1 MNLSQLAHRA
11 TPHGVIPIVTES
23 TSRGERSY
31 DIYSLL
37 LTNRI
42 IFVGSPIDNHFANL
56 IIAQLLYLDGE
67 DAKQPIQMYVS
78 SPGGEVYAGLGIY
91 DTMQQVK
98 APITTI
104 AVGSTHSFGTIL
116 LAGGRAGRRYALAN
130 AAIHMHQPLIS
141 GGGISGQVTDIHI
154 HAQQL
159 VRVRQRIER
168 IMAHHTGK
176 PLEQIERDMERDFY
190 LDAQE
195 AKAYGLVDE
204 VLGSAFL
211 PPLPQLTQNG
221 ASESMIHYQNA
232 AVIS

>member
-1 MNLSQLAHRA
+1 MMLQSQLSQTLL
-11 TPHGVIPIVTES
+11 PQSIIPMVTET
-23 TSRGERSY
+23 TSRGERSS

-37 LTNRI
+37 LNNRI
-42 IFVGSPIDNHFANL
+42 IFVGAPINNQFANL

-67 DAKQPIQMYVS
+67 NSNLPIQMYIS

-91 DTMQQVK
+91 DAMQQTK

-116 LAGGRAGRRYALAN
+116 LAGGRPGRRYALEN

-159 VRVRQRIER
+159 VRVRRRIEQL
-168 IMAHHTGK
+168 MAHHTGK
-176 PLEQIERDMERDFY
+176 TIEQIERDMERDFY

-195 AKAYGLVDE
+195 AKAYGLIDD
-204 VLGSAFL
+204 VLVGAVF
-211 PPLPQLTQNG
+211 PPLARTGQPREAVALTN
-221 ASESMIHYQNA
+221 
-232 AVIS
+232 

>member
-1 MNLSQLAHRA
+1 MLFNQLSVPSSVASDSV
-11 TPHGVIPIVTES
+11 PHNVVPIVTE
-23 TSRGERSY
+23 TTPRGERSY

-37 LTNRI
+37 LNNRI
-42 IFVGSPIDNHFANL
+42 IFVGSPINNQFANL

-67 DAKQPIQMYVS
+67 NSKQPIQMYIS

-91 DTMQQVK
+91 DAMQQTR

-104 AVGSTHSFGTIL
+104 AIGSTHSFGTIL
-116 LAGGRAGRRYALAN
+116 LTGGEPGRRYALKN

-168 IMAHHTGK
+168 LMAYHTGK
-176 PLEQIERDMERDFY
+176 SLEEIERDMERDFY

-195 AKAYGLVDE
+195 AKAYGLIDD
-204 VLGSAFL
+204 VLPNAFA
-211 PPLPQLTQNG
+211 TV
-221 ASESMIHYQNA
+221 EE
-232 AVIS
+232 

>member
-1 MNLSQLAHRA
+1 MIQAYLPESI
-11 TPHGVIPIVTES
+11 IPMVTET

-37 LTNRI
+37 LNNRI
-42 IFVGSPIDNHFANL
+42 IFVGSPINNQFANL

-67 DAKQPIQMYVS
+67 NNKLPIQMYIS

-91 DTMQQVK
+91 DAMQQTK

-116 LAGGRAGRRYALAN
+116 LTGGRPGRRYALAN

-159 VRVRQRIER
+159 VRVRQRIEQ

-176 PLEQIERDMERDFY
+176 SLEQIEHDMERDFY
-190 LDAQE
+190 LNAQE
-195 AKAYGLVDE
+195 AKAYGLIDD
-204 VLGSAFL
+204 VLESPTY
-211 PPLPQLTQNG
+211 PPIARIAQ
-221 ASESMIHYQNA
+221 EENA
-232 AVIS
+232 TVVH

>member
-1 MNLSQLAHRA
+1 MMTMQAQL
-11 TPHGVIPIVTES
+11 PHSVIPMVTET

-37 LTNRI
+37 LNNRI
-42 IFVGSPIDNHFANL
+42 IFVGSPINNQFASL

-67 DAKQPIQMYVS
+67 DHKQPIQMYIS

-91 DTMQQVK
+91 DAMQQTK

-116 LAGGRAGRRYALAN
+116 LAGGRPGRRYALEN

-159 VRVRQRIER
+159 VRVRRRIEQL
-168 IMAHHTGK
+168 MAHHTGK
-176 PLEQIERDMERDFY
+176 ALEQIERDMERDFY

-195 AKAYGLVDE
+195 AKAYGLIDE
-204 VLGSAFL
+204 VLYGAVF
-211 PPLPQLTQNG
+211 PPLARLGQDDKMTG
-221 ASESMIHYQNA
+221 
-232 AVIS
+232 

>member
-1 MNLSQLAHRA
+1 MILQAPLSQ
-11 TPHGVIPIVTES
+11 TPMPQSIIPMVTET
-23 TSRGERSY
+23 TSRGERSS

-37 LTNRI
+37 LNNRI
-42 IFVGSPIDNHFANL
+42 IFVGAPINNQFANL

-67 DAKQPIQMYVS
+67 DNKQPIQMYIS

-91 DTMQQVK
+91 DAMQQTK

-116 LAGGRAGRRYALAN
+116 LAGGRPGRRYALEN

-159 VRVRQRIER
+159 VRVRRRIEQL
-168 IMAHHTGK
+168 MAHHTGK
-176 PLEQIERDMERDFY
+176 ALEQIERDMERDFY

-195 AKAYGLVDE
+195 AKAYGLIDE
-204 VLGSAFL
+204 VLYGAVF
-211 PPLPQLTQNG
+211 PPLARLGPDDRVTR
-221 ASESMIHYQNA
+221 
-232 AVIS
+232 

>member
-1 MNLSQLAHRA
+1 MIIDHTFWAGQPLPRN
-11 TPHGVIPIVTES
+11 VIPMVTET

-37 LTNRI
+37 LNNRI
-42 IFVGSPIDNHFANL
+42 IFVGSPINNQFANL

-67 DAKQPIQMYVS
+67 TSKQPIQMYIS

-91 DTMQQVK
+91 DAMQQTN

-116 LAGGRAGRRYALAN
+116 LAGGAPGRRYALEN

-168 IMAHHTGK
+168 LMAHHTGK
-176 PLEQIERDMERDFY
+176 TLEQIERDMERDFY
-190 LDAQE
+190 LDAHE

-204 VLGSAFL
+204 VLTSPVSAAI
-211 PPLPQLTQNG
+211 PQLAQI
-221 ASESMIHYQNA
+221 AES
-232 AVIS
+232 VTTEE

>member
-1 MNLSQLAHRA
+1 MIA
-11 TPHGVIPIVTES
+11 TSSLLNSVIPIVTEN

-37 LTNRI
+37 LSNRI
-42 IFVGSPIDNHFANL
+42 IFVGSPIDNQFANL

-67 DAKQPIQMYVS
+67 DSKQPIQMYIS

-91 DTMQQVK
+91 DTMQQVR
-98 APITTI
+98 APISTI

-141 GGGISGQVTDIHI
+141 GGGISGQVTEIHI

-168 IMAHHTGK
+168 LMSHHTGK
-176 PLEQIERDMERDFY
+176 TLEQIERDMERDFY

-195 AKAYGLVDE
+195 AKAYGLVDA
-204 VLGSAFL
+204 VLENTLL
-211 PPLPQLTQNG
+211 PSLPQISQNG
-221 ASESMIHYQNA
+221 ATML
-232 AVIS
+232 AVN

>member
-1 MNLSQLAHRA
+1 MILSHQ
-11 TPHGVIPIVTES
+11 PQNVIPIVTEN

-31 DIYSLL
+31 DIYSMLL
-37 LTNRI
+37 SNRI
-42 IFVGSPIDNHFANL
+42 IFVGAPIDNHFANL

-67 DAKQPIQMYVS
+67 DSKQPIQMYVS

-91 DTMQQVK
+91 DTMQQVR
-98 APITTI
+98 APISTI
-104 AVGSTHSFGTIL
+104 AVGATHSFGTIL

-168 IMAHHTGK
+168 LMAQHTGK
-176 PLEQIERDMERDFY
+176 ALEQIERDMERDFY

-195 AKAYGLVDE
+195 AKAYGLVDA
-204 VLGSAFL
+204 VLDNAVSL
-211 PPLPQLTQNG
+211 PIVQLPQNG
-221 ASESMIHYQNA
+221 VSTLVSN
-232 AVIS
+232 

>member
-1 MNLSQLAHRA
+1 MPLLSHL
-11 TPHGVIPIVTES
+11 PHNVIPIVTES
-23 TSRGERSY
+23 TGRGERSY
-31 DIYSLL
+31 DIYSMLL
-37 LTNRI
+37 SNRI
-42 IFVGSPIDNHFANL
+42 IFVGAPIDNHFASL
-56 IIAQLLYLDGE
+56 IIAQLLYLDG
-67 DAKQPIQMYVS
+67 DDSKQPIQMYIS

-91 DTMQQVK
+91 DTMQQIR
-98 APITTI
+98 APISTI
-104 AVGSTHSFGTIL
+104 AVGATHSFGTIL

-159 VRVRQRIER
+159 VKMRHRIEG

-176 PLEQIERDMERDFY
+176 ALEQIERDMERDFY

-204 VLGSAFL
+204 VLQNMVA
-211 PPLPQLTQNG
+211 PPIAQIASSGVPVLTMN
-221 ASESMIHYQNA
+221 
-232 AVIS
+232 